1 MMKKGFYV
9 RLAANNIR
17 KNGKLYIPYLFTC
30 VLSVVMFYVMMSLSL
45 DPAVK
50 KMFAGGT
57 LSLIMRYGTV
67 IVGIFVFAFLMYSN
81 AFLMKRRQ
89 REFGIFN
96 ILGMEK
102 QHLGHV
108 LFLETMMVAAGS
120 VVLGILFGILFSK
133 TMFLMLCKIIGQ
145 KNVFGFFI
153 SSKAIL
159 VTAFLFAVIH
169 FLIYLKSRRK
179 IRVSQPIEL
188 LRGSSVG
195 EREPKSKWILAILG
209 AVALIEGYYLALS
222 AKGTIDSIKV
232 FFVAVILVI
241 LATYLL
247 FIAGS
252 IVILKMLR
260 KNRRFYYKPE
270 HFISVSGMMY
280 RMKQN
285 AAGLASICILSTMV
299 LVMLSSTGSLM
310 IGMEDMVQAR
320 HPNDFGIYMD
330 TSDMEKNQE
339 VLDKIKIHCEEYQIA
354 EKDTTDYR
362 YYTVAGCLQ
371 KDNVLFDQTKFDYLN
386 DNGNLRIMMVMPLS
400 GYCAMTGE
408 KVELSGQEML
418 LGTGRNSYKYS
429 NMKLMDQ
436 VYKVKGKIRHFEGN
450 GQVNSNVL
458 DSFTVVLAD
467 DTFDALYQQIKDAYR
482 YDMKI
487 HEYYG
492 FNVSLNKDAQLK
504 LKDYMWQAVQ
514 DQCADSID
522 IECRETSRN
531 DFIGIY
537 GGMFMLGMFLGTLF
551 IMAMVLIIY
560 YKQVSEGYEDRR
572 QFEIMQ
578 KVGMSQQEMKKVIRS
593 QILMV
598 FFLPLVAAGVHM
610 AVAFPMIGNLLK
622 AFNMKNTELYRNC
635 TIGVYLGFAVLYI
648 LIYSLTAKA
657 YYRIVKRA

>member
-1 MMKKGFYV
+1 MKKGFYIK
-9 RLAANNIR
+9 LAVNNIR
-17 KNGKLYIPYLFTC
+17 KNSKLYIPYLFTC

-81 AFLMKRRQ
+81 GFLMKRRQ

-120 VVLGILFGILFSK
+120 VVLGILFGMLFSK
-133 TMFLMLCKIIGQ
+133 IMFLLLCKIVGQ
-145 KNVFGFFI
+145 KNVLGFFI
-153 SSKAIL
+153 SGKAIL
-159 VTAFLFAVIH
+159 VTAVLFAAIH

-179 IRVSQPIEL
+179 IRTSQPIEL

-209 AVALIEGYYLALS
+209 AAALIEGYYLALS

-330 TSDMEKNQE
+330 TSDMEMNQE
-339 VLDKIKIHCEEYQIA
+339 VLDKIKTHCEEYQIA

-362 YYTVAGCLQ
+362 YYTVTGCLQ
-371 KDNVLFDQTKFDYLN
+371 KDNVLFDQTKFDYFN

-436 VYKVKGKIRHFEGN
+436 VYKVKGKVRNFEGN

-458 DSFTVVLAD
+458 DSFTVVLTD
-467 DTFDALYQQIKDAYR
+467 DAFDALYQQIEDAYR

-492 FNVSLNKDAQLK
+492 FNVSLDKDAQLK
-504 LKDYMWQAVQ
+504 LKDYMWQAAQ
-514 DQCADSID
+514 DQGADSID

-531 DFIGIY
+531 DFVGIY

-551 IMAMVLIIY
+551 IMAMALIIY
-560 YKQVSEGYEDRR
+560 YKQISEGYEDRR

-578 KVGMSQQEMKKVIRS
+578 KVGMSQLEVKKVIRS
-593 QILMV
+593 QIRMV

-610 AVAFPMIGNLLK
+610 AVAFPMIQNLLK
-622 AFNMKNTELYRNC
+622 AFNMRNTELYRNC

>member
-1 MMKKGFYV
+1 MKKGFYV

-17 KNGKLYIPYLFTC
+17 KNSKLYIPYIFTC

-81 AFLMKRRQ
+81 GFLMKRRQ

-133 TMFLMLCKIIGQ
+133 IMFLMLCKIIGQ

-179 IRVSQPIEL
+179 IRISQPIEL
-188 LRGSSVG
+188 LRGGSAG

-209 AVALIEGYYLALS
+209 AAALIEGYYLALS

-320 HPNDFGIYMD
+320 HSNDFGIYMD

-339 VLDKIKIHCEEYQIA
+339 VLDKIKTHCEAYQIA
-354 EKDTTDYR
+354 EKDTADYR
-362 YYTVAGCLQ
+362 YYTVTGCLQ
-371 KDNVLFDQTKFDYLN
+371 KDHVLFDQTKFDYLN

-436 VYKVKGKIRHFEGN
+436 VYKVKEKVRHFEGN
-450 GQVNSNVL
+450 GQVNSNIL

-492 FNVSLNKDAQLK
+492 FDVSLDKDAQLK
-504 LKDYMWQAVQ
+504 LKDYMWQAAQ
-514 DQCADSID
+514 DQGADSID

-531 DFIGIY
+531 DFVGLY

-578 KVGMSQQEMKKVIRS
+578 KVGMSQQEVKKVIRS

-610 AVAFPMIGNLLK
+610 AVAFPMIQNLLK
-622 AFNMKNTELYRNC
+622 AFNMKNTELYRNG

>member
-1 MMKKGFYV
+1 MKKGFYIK
-9 RLAANNIR
+9 LAVNNIR
-17 KNGKLYIPYLFTC
+17 KNSKLYIPYLFTC

-81 AFLMKRRQ
+81 GFLMKRRQ

-120 VVLGILFGILFSK
+120 VVLGILFGMLFSK
-133 TMFLMLCKIIGQ
+133 IMFLLLCKIVGQ
-145 KNVFGFFI
+145 KNVLGFFI
-153 SSKAIL
+153 SGKAIL
-159 VTAFLFAVIH
+159 VTAVLFAAIH

-179 IRVSQPIEL
+179 IRTSQPIEL

-209 AVALIEGYYLALS
+209 AAALIEGYYLALS

-330 TSDMEKNQE
+330 TSDMEMNQE
-339 VLDKIKIHCEEYQIA
+339 VLDKIKTHCEEYQIA

-362 YYTVAGCLQ
+362 YYTVTGCLQ
-371 KDNVLFDQTKFDYLN
+371 KDNVLFDQTKFDYFN

-436 VYKVKGKIRHFEGN
+436 VYKVKGKVRNFEGN

-467 DTFDALYQQIKDAYR
+467 DAFDALYQQIEDAYR

-492 FNVSLNKDAQLK
+492 FNVLLDKDAQLK

-514 DQCADSID
+514 DQGADSID

-531 DFIGIY
+531 DFVGIY

-551 IMAMVLIIY
+551 IMAMALIIY
-560 YKQVSEGYEDRR
+560 YKQISEGYEDRR

-578 KVGMSQQEMKKVIRS
+578 KVGMSQLEVKKVIRS
-593 QILMV
+593 QIRMV

-610 AVAFPMIGNLLK
+610 AVAFPMIQNLLK
-622 AFNMKNTELYRNC
+622 AFNMRNTELYRNC

>member
-1 MMKKGFYV
+1 M
-9 RLAANNIR
+9 
-17 KNGKLYIPYLFTC
+17 
-30 VLSVVMFYVMMSLSL
+30 
-45 DPAVK
+45 
-50 KMFAGGT
+50 
-57 LSLIMRYGTV
+57 
-67 IVGIFVFAFLMYSN
+67 
-81 AFLMKRRQ
+81 
-89 REFGIFN
+89 
-96 ILGMEK
+96 
-102 QHLGHV
+102 
-108 LFLETMMVAAGS
+108 
-120 VVLGILFGILFSK
+120 
-133 TMFLMLCKIIGQ
+133 
-145 KNVFGFFI
+145 
-153 SSKAIL
+153 
-159 VTAFLFAVIH
+159 
-169 FLIYLKSRRK
+169 
-179 IRVSQPIEL
+179 
-188 LRGSSVG
+188 
-195 EREPKSKWILAILG
+195 G

-408 KVELSGQEML
+408 KVELSGREML

-436 VYKVKGKIRHFEGN
+436 VYKVKGKVRHFEGN

-514 DQCADSID
+514 DQGADSID

>member
-1 MMKKGFYV
+1 MKKGFYV

-81 AFLMKRRQ
+81 GFLMKRRQ

-102 QHLGHV
+102 QHLSHV

-120 VVLGILFGILFSK
+120 VVLGILFGMLFSK

-153 SSKAIL
+153 SSKAML

-209 AVALIEGYYLALS
+209 VAALIEGYYLALS

-252 IVILKMLR
+252 IVILKMFR

-339 VLDKIKIHCEEYQIA
+339 VLDKIKTHCEEYQIA

-362 YYTVAGCLQ
+362 YYTVTGCLQ
-371 KDNVLFDQTKFDYLN
+371 KDNVLFDQTKFDYFN

-436 VYKVKGKIRHFEGN
+436 VYKVKGKVQHFEGN

-467 DTFDALYQQIKDAYR
+467 DAFDALYQQIEDAYR

-492 FNVSLNKDAQLK
+492 FNVSLDKDAQLK
-504 LKDYMWQAVQ
+504 LKDYMWQAAQ
-514 DQCADSID
+514 DQGADSID

-531 DFIGIY
+531 DFVGIY

-551 IMAMVLIIY
+551 IMTMVLIIY

-578 KVGMSQQEMKKVIRS
+578 KVGMSQQEVKKVIRS

-610 AVAFPMIGNLLK
+610 AVAFPMIQNLLK
-622 AFNMKNTELYRNC
+622 AFNMRNTELYRNC
-635 TIGVYLGFAVLYI
+635 TIGVYLGFAVLYM

>member
-1 MMKKGFYV
+1 MKKGFYV

-81 AFLMKRRQ
+81 GFLMKRRQ

-108 LFLETMMVAAGS
+108 LFLETMMVVAGS
-120 VVLGILFGILFSK
+120 VVLGILFGMLFSK
-133 TMFLMLCKIIGQ
+133 IMFLLLCKIVGQ
-145 KNVFGFFI
+145 KNVLGFFI
-153 SSKAIL
+153 SGKAIL
-159 VTAFLFAVIH
+159 VTAVLFAAIH

-179 IRVSQPIEL
+179 IRTSQPIEL

-209 AVALIEGYYLALS
+209 AAALIEGYYLALS

-330 TSDMEKNQE
+330 TSDMEMNQE
-339 VLDKIKIHCEEYQIA
+339 VLDKIKTHCEEYQIA

-362 YYTVAGCLQ
+362 YYTVTGCLQ
-371 KDNVLFDQTKFDYLN
+371 KDNVLFDQTKFDYFN

-436 VYKVKGKIRHFEGN
+436 VYKVKGKVRNFEGN

-467 DTFDALYQQIKDAYR
+467 DAFDALYQQIEDAYR

-492 FNVSLNKDAQLK
+492 FNVSLDKDAQLK
-504 LKDYMWQAVQ
+504 LKDYMWQAAQ
-514 DQCADSID
+514 DQGADSID

-531 DFIGIY
+531 DFVGIY

-551 IMAMVLIIY
+551 IMAMALIIY
-560 YKQVSEGYEDRR
+560 YKQISEGYEDRR

-578 KVGMSQQEMKKVIRS
+578 KVGMSQLEVKKVIRS
-593 QILMV
+593 QIRMV

-610 AVAFPMIGNLLK
+610 AVAFPMIQNLLK
-622 AFNMKNTELYRNC
+622 AFNMRNTELYRNC

>member
-1 MMKKGFYV
+1 MKKGFYIK
-9 RLAANNIR
+9 LAVNNIR
-17 KNGKLYIPYLFTC
+17 KNSKLYIPYLFTC

-81 AFLMKRRQ
+81 GFLMKRRQ

-120 VVLGILFGILFSK
+120 VVLGILFGMLFSK
-133 TMFLMLCKIIGQ
+133 IMFLLLCKIVGQ
-145 KNVFGFFI
+145 KNVLGFFI
-153 SSKAIL
+153 SGKAIL
-159 VTAFLFAVIH
+159 VTAVLFAAIH

-179 IRVSQPIEL
+179 IRTSQPIEL

-209 AVALIEGYYLALS
+209 AAALIEGYYLALS

-285 AAGLASICILSTMV
+285 AAGLASICILSAMV

-330 TSDMEKNQE
+330 TSDAEKNQI
-339 VLDKIKIHCEEYQIA
+339 VLDKIKTHCEEHQIA

-362 YYTVAGCLQ
+362 YYTVTGCLQ
-371 KDNVLFDQTKFDYLN
+371 KDNVLFDQTKFDYFN

-436 VYKVKGKIRHFEGN
+436 VYKVKGKVRHFEGN

-467 DTFDALYQQIKDAYR
+467 DTFDALYQQIEDAYR

-492 FNVSLNKDAQLK
+492 FNVSLDKDAQLK
-504 LKDYMWQAVQ
+504 LKDYMWQAAQ
-514 DQCADSID
+514 DQGADSID

-531 DFIGIY
+531 DFVGIY

-578 KVGMSQQEMKKVIRS
+578 KVGMSQQEVKKVIHS

-610 AVAFPMIGNLLK
+610 AVAFPMIQNLLK
-622 AFNMKNTELYRNC
+622 AFNMRNTELYRNC

>member
-1 MMKKGFYV
+1 MKKGFYV

-17 KNGKLYIPYLFTC
+17 KNGKLYIPYIFTC

-67 IVGIFVFAFLMYSN
+67 IVGIFVFVFLMYSN
-81 AFLMKRRQ
+81 GFLIKRRQ

-120 VVLGILFGILFSK
+120 VVLGILFGMLFSK
-133 TMFLMLCKIIGQ
+133 IMFLLLCKIVGQ
-145 KNVFGFFI
+145 KNVLGFFI
-153 SSKAIL
+153 SGKAIL
-159 VTAFLFAVIH
+159 VTAVLFAAIH

-179 IRVSQPIEL
+179 IRTSQPIEL

-209 AVALIEGYYLALS
+209 AAALIEGYYLALS

-330 TSDMEKNQE
+330 TSDMEMNQE
-339 VLDKIKIHCEEYQIA
+339 VLDKIKTHCEEYQIA

-362 YYTVAGCLQ
+362 YYTVTGCLQ
-371 KDNVLFDQTKFDYLN
+371 KDNVLFDQTKFDYFN

-436 VYKVKGKIRHFEGN
+436 VYKVKGKVRNFEGN
-450 GQVNSNVL
+450 GQVNSNVQ

-467 DTFDALYQQIKDAYR
+467 DAFDALYQQIEDAYR

-492 FNVSLNKDAQLK
+492 FNVSLDKDAQLK
-504 LKDYMWQAVQ
+504 LKDYMWQAAQ
-514 DQCADSID
+514 DQGADSID

-531 DFIGIY
+531 DFVGIY

-551 IMAMVLIIY
+551 IMAMALIIY
-560 YKQVSEGYEDRR
+560 YKQISEGYEDRR

-578 KVGMSQQEMKKVIRS
+578 KVGMSQLEVKKVIRS
-593 QILMV
+593 QIRMV

-610 AVAFPMIGNLLK
+610 AVAFPMIQNLLK
-622 AFNMKNTELYRNC
+622 AFNMRNTELYRNC